1 MTALRSSALHTG
13 AGFLAMGAW
22 AAFANRT
29 HPMPTPLI
37 AGAVQGTISA
47 VLTFVLK
54 RIVEAVSARNEGVA
68 AVVLPTLAAWAVSF
82 SGLVLIHIA
91 AGTPEL
97 WATIALPNAVATCY
111 AGLYAAAIR
120 RQ

>member
-54 RIVEAVSARNEGVA
+54 RIVEAVSAPLFVNGAPEH
-68 AVVLPTLAAWAVSF
+68 VS
-82 SGLVLIHIA
+82 SSVG
-91 AGTPEL
+91 
-97 WATIALPNAVATCY
+97 VATCVPGTDPVDL
-111 AGLYAAAIR
+111 ADRAMLVAKRSGRARVVVA
-120 RQ
+120 